1 MYIHDIT
8 LIAQADILITI
19 KTILNRDLNN
29 LHNYLKRW
37 YLTLDLNKT
46 VTQPHSGPPQGG
58 GGGQRVLWSLGPGNL
73 EAWEKNIIEVLITH
87 IRLEK

>member
-58 GGGQRVLWSLGPGNL
+58 GGVSEYCGLWARAIWRPG
-73 EAWEKNIIEVLITH
+73 KKI
-87 IRLEK
+87 